1 MHFTKKL
8 RAGIKR
14 GYITTSI
21 RIWQKP
27 RVKVGGDYAMEDGHV
42 HVTAMRDIAIEQITP
57 RMARDSGFEGLVDL
71 LKTAKH
77 GRGEKVYF
85 ITFEYRD
92 GPPRAAK
99 D

>member
-8 RAGIKR
+8 RAPIER
-14 GYITTSI
+14 GEITTSI

-27 RVKVGGDYAMEDGHV
+27 RVKVGGDYEMETGHV
-42 HVTAMRDIAIEQITP
+42 HVTAMREITIDQITP
-57 RMARDSGFEGLVDL
+57 KMARDSGFDGLVDL

-92 GPPRAAK
+92 GPSKRR
-99 D
+99 